1 MSGDPYWNGE
11 RRLML
16 RGALAKI
23 NAAKAHG
30 TIAELNKAEGGLIAA
45 AANAWEEMMA
55 MLDARARAGDLEG
68 VRRERS

>member
-1 MSGDPYWNGE
+1 MADPFWNAE
-11 RRLML
+11 RRVML

-45 AANAWEEMMA
+45 AANAWEEMMQ
-55 MLDARARAGDLEG
+55 MLDARAAAGDLDG
-68 VRRERS
+68 MTRQ